1 MTRFAS
7 GEAGFLFDGGEA
19 VRAWRSVFFE
29 RIGSE
34 EKNIIFGGRG
44 CRALPDASKDTSFRL
59 EGHIYK
65 RHPPTNRRLGDGD
78 LRGKFKNF
86 FIYLYRHQN
95 R

>member
-1 MTRFAS
+1 MAKRF
-7 GEAGFLFDGGEA
+7 F
-19 VRAWRSVFFE
+19 V

-44 CRALPDASKDTSFRL
+44 CRALRDASKDTSFRL

-78 LRGKFKNF
+78 PRGEKERRIPTAGLKPDVV
-86 FIYLYRHQN
+86 
-95 R
+95 